1 VRSRL
6 RRFLTILIA
15 AIALFPAVL
24 PGQEKIV
31 LVETGSSM
39 PEPLYKNW
47 IEEFHKQQ
55 PSTDIRYMAVGT
67 AESARNILAGS
78 GDIGG
83 GDAPI
88 PEAQLRAAG
97 KSILELP
104 AVLIGIVV
112 IFELPDVKG
121 ELKLTGPVVANI
133 FLGKIKLWNDPAIA
147 KLNPDMKFPELAIQV
162 LHRNDG
168 KGSNYILSDYLAKMS
183 PEFLAVAG
191 RGESP
196 KWPVGMTFQRSQDLV
211 AKLRGTPGAIGYT
224 ELNLAVSSGVRMA
237 SIKNAAGEFIKPSAR
252 SIAAAASASGSKMS
266 NDFRISLTNATGKD
280 SYPISSFTWIYAP
293 AVAKDPERGR
303 AVASYLKWVYSSGQ
317 KIAQERGY
325 ANLPEDVLEKVVSKS
340 TTVR

>member
-1 VRSRL
+1 
-6 RRFLTILIA
+6 
-15 AIALFPAVL
+15 
-24 PGQEKIV
+24 
-31 LVETGSSM
+31 M

-104 AVLIGIVV
+104 AVLIGIVL

-121 ELKLTGPVVANI
+121 ELKLTGPVAVNI

-147 KLNPDMKFPELAIQV
+147 KLNPDMKLPELAIQV

-183 PEFLAVAG
+183 PEFLAAAG

-196 KWPVGMTFQRSQDLV
+196 KWPVGTSFQRSQDLV
-211 AKLRGTPGAIGYT
+211 AKLRTTPGAIGYT

-266 NDFRISLTNATGKD
+266 NDFRISLTNAPGKD
-280 SYPISSFTWIYAP
+280 SYPISSFTWIYVP

-303 AVASYLKWVYSSGQ
+303 AVANYLKWVYSSGQ

-325 ANLPEDVLEKVVSKS
+325 ANLPDDVLEKVVAKS
-340 TTVR
+340 ATVR

>member
-6 RRFLTILIA
+6 HRFLTILIA
-15 AIALFPAVL
+15 LIALLPAIL

-55 PSTDIRYMAVGT
+55 LSTDIRYMAVGT

-147 KLNPDMKFPELAIQV
+147 KLNPDVKLPELAIQV

-183 PEFLAVAG
+183 PEFLAAAG

-196 KWPVGMTFQRSQDLV
+196 KWPIGTSFQRSQDLV
-211 AKLRGTPGAIGYT
+211 AKLRSTPGAIGYT

-237 SIKNAAGEFIKPSAR
+237 SIKNTAGEFIKPSAR

-280 SYPISSFTWIYAP
+280 RYPISSFTWIYAP

-325 ANLPEDVLEKVVSKS
+325 ANLPDDVLEKVVAKS
-340 TTVR
+340 ATVH